1 MNRPSTQQP
10 GAEPQH
16 QLPHLTEPAHWGV
29 FFTRHL
35 VLVLLAIVAL
45 LGFGMWLAASNT
57 LIEQRHSATLIEQK
71 PCSPGQPTVAE
82 LLCLRLS
89 IPRALA
95 TGADGSWQYG
105 TVQLRVEFENPATYT
120 RTSRD
125 TWAEPLDEY
134 REAPRAQAVDQVI
147 YQASLA
153 RPAAQ
158 PQIKQ
163 LLVISNTTSAW
174 SIFCAW
180 FSARLPHWQ

>member
-1 MNRPSTQQP
+1 MNRPSAQKGAATPLLAEQQ
-10 GAEPQH
+10 
-16 QLPHLTEPAHWGV
+16 QLPRLIEPAHWGV
-29 FFTRHL
+29 FFSRHL

-45 LGFGMWLAASNT
+45 LAFSMWLAASNT
-57 LIEQRHSATLIEQK
+57 LIEQRHNATLIEQK
-71 PCSPGQPTVAE
+71 TCGDGQSTSVE
-82 LLCLRLS
+82 LLCIKLS
-89 IPRALA
+89 IPRALIA
-95 TGADGSWQYG
+95 EAHASL
-105 TVQLRVEFENPATYT
+105 QLRIEFENPATYT

-134 REAPRAQAVDQVI
+134 REQPHQQTINQAI
-147 YQASLA
+147 YQASLT

-180 FSARLPHWQ
+180 FSTRLPQWQ